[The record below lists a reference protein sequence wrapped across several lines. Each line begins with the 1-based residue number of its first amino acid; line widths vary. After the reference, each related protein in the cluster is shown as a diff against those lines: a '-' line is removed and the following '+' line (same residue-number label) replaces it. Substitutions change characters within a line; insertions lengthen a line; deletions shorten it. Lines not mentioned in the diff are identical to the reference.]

1 MKITF
6 HCYVIKYYQT
16 QWTDNRMP
24 YKRDTDN
31 RGSTVI
37 DNNFGNLC
45 MKKGGS
51 FQKER
56 FSFFSVVNGG
66 GVDPRNPPRAYATD
80 YYHFRA
86 MISSQNCSVV
96 VSAF

>member
-1 MKITF
+1 MI
-6 HCYVIKYYQT
+6 
-16 QWTDNRMP
+16 
-24 YKRDTDN
+24 
-31 RGSTVI
+31 I

-66 GVDPRNPPRAYATD
+66 EFLTPETPLPSAYATD
-80 YYHFRA
+80 SRRLEPRDKFRA
-86 MISSQNCSVV
+86 QTFYAIIDKLSTGLH
-96 VSAF
+96 